1 MPGIGHERYP
11 GQTVQASGV
20 AGHAG
25 AVVAAAQPP
34 AAGAITGWPPVR
46 RSSAWLCLA
55 GLALSAPAA
64 SGHESVFD
72 LSLESLMEL
81 QVSVASPFE
90 SNIASTAASISVLR
104 PIDWERRAVRSVEEA
119 LEQIP
124 SVAVY
129 SSLNSA
135 RMVAV
140 RGYANERSPSSICVR
155 A

>member
-1 MPGIGHERYP
+1 M
-11 GQTVQASGV
+11 SGRR
-20 AGHAG
+20 
-25 AVVAAAQPP
+25 
-34 AAGAITGWPPVR
+34 PVR
-46 RSSAWLCLA
+46 RSSAWLWLA

-64 SGHESVFD
+64 SGQESVFD

-129 SSLNSA
+129 SK
-135 RMVAV
+135 
-140 RGYANERSPSSICVR
+140 C
-155 A
+155 